1 MDVYERIKREM
12 NEFMSYRKEQPNK
25 VFIGRDLCG
34 ELGIDI
40 YVGEKDLTCDDWIFG
55 MKIIPTWVNDT
66 IFVTYDKKLDN
77 KDALIDKLMARDVEV
92 EFKDGV
98 LTLKKM
104 SKELSNQ
111 IDEDFKYL
119 QNEILFEKYYD
130 EWCKKKDIEN

>member
-1 MDVYERIKREM
+1 MGIMDVYERIKREM

-66 IFVTYDKKLDN
+66 IFVTYDKKLET
-77 KDALIDKLMARDVEV
+77 KDVFIQKLMDVNI
-92 EFKDGV
+92 
-98 LTLKKM
+98 KM
-104 SKELSNQ
+104 DKELEEQ
-111 IDEDFKYL
+111 IDEDFQYL

>member
-66 IFVTYDKKLDN
+66 IFVTYDKKLET
-77 KDALIDKLMARDVEV
+77 KDAFIQRLMDVNI
-92 EFKDGV
+92 
-98 LTLKKM
+98 KM
-104 SKELSNQ
+104 DKELEEQ

>member
-66 IFVTYDKKLDN
+66 IFVTYDKKLET
-77 KDALIDKLMARDVEV
+77 KDAFIQRLMDVNI
-92 EFKDGV
+92 
-98 LTLKKM
+98 KM
-104 SKELSNQ
+104 DKELEEQ
-111 IDEDFKYL
+111 IDEDFQYL

>member
-40 YVGEKDLTCDDWIFG
+40 YVGEKDLACDDWIFG

-66 IFVTYDKKLDN
+66 IFVTYDKKLET
-77 KDALIDKLMARDVEV
+77 KDAFIQKLMDVNI
-92 EFKDGV
+92 
-98 LTLKKM
+98 KM
-104 SKELSNQ
+104 DKELEEQ
-111 IDEDFKYL
+111 IDEDFQYL

>member
-1 MDVYERIKREM
+1 MGIMDVYERIKREM

-66 IFVTYDKKLDN
+66 IFVTYDKKLET
-77 KDALIDKLMARDVEV
+77 KDAFIQKLMDVNI
-92 EFKDGV
+92 
-98 LTLKKM
+98 KM
-104 SKELSNQ
+104 DKELEEQ
-111 IDEDFKYL
+111 IDEDFQYL

-130 EWCKKKDIEN
+130 EWCRKKDIEN

>member
-1 MDVYERIKREM
+1 MGIMDVYERIKREM
-12 NEFMSYRKEQPNK
+12 NEFISYRKEQPNK

-66 IFVTYDKKLDN
+66 IFVTYDKKLET
-77 KDALIDKLMARDVEV
+77 KDVFIQKLMDVNI
-92 EFKDGV
+92 
-98 LTLKKM
+98 KM
-104 SKELSNQ
+104 DKELEEQ
-111 IDEDFKYL
+111 IDEDFQYL

>member
-1 MDVYERIKREM
+1 MGIMDVYERIKREM

-66 IFVTYDKKLDN
+66 IFVTYDKKLET
-77 KDALIDKLMARDVEV
+77 KDAFIQKLMDVNI
-92 EFKDGV
+92 
-98 LTLKKM
+98 KM
-104 SKELSNQ
+104 DKELEDK

-130 EWCKKKDIEN
+130 EWCKKKNIEN

>member
-12 NEFMSYRKEQPNK
+12 NDFISYRKEQPNK

-66 IFVTYDKKLDN
+66 IFVTYDKKLET
-77 KDALIDKLMARDVEV
+77 KDVFIQKLMDVNI
-92 EFKDGV
+92 
-98 LTLKKM
+98 KM
-104 SKELSNQ
+104 DKELEEQ
-111 IDEDFKYL
+111 IDEDFQYL

>member
-66 IFVTYDKKLDN
+66 IFVTYDKKLET
-77 KDALIDKLMARDVEV
+77 KDAFIQKLMDVNI
-92 EFKDGV
+92 
-98 LTLKKM
+98 KM
-104 SKELSNQ
+104 DKELEEQ
-111 IDEDFKYL
+111 IDEDFQYL

-130 EWCKKKDIEN
+130 EWCRKKDIEN

>member
-66 IFVTYDKKLDN
+66 IFVTYDKKLET
-77 KDALIDKLMARDVEV
+77 KDAFIQKLMDVNI
-92 EFKDGV
+92 
-98 LTLKKM
+98 KM
-104 SKELSNQ
+104 DKELEDK

>member
-12 NEFMSYRKEQPNK
+12 NEFISYRKEQPNK

-66 IFVTYDKKLDN
+66 IFVTYDKKLET
-77 KDALIDKLMARDVEV
+77 KDVFIQKLMDVNI
-92 EFKDGV
+92 
-98 LTLKKM
+98 KM
-104 SKELSNQ
+104 DKELEEQ
-111 IDEDFKYL
+111 IDEDFQYL

>member
-66 IFVTYDKKLDN
+66 IFVTYDKKLET
-77 KDALIDKLMARDVEV
+77 KDAFIQKLMDVNI
-92 EFKDGV
+92 
-98 LTLKKM
+98 KM
-104 SKELSNQ
+104 DKELEEQ
-111 IDEDFKYL
+111 IDEDFQYL

>member
-66 IFVTYDKKLDN
+66 IFVTYDKKLET
-77 KDALIDKLMARDVEV
+77 KDAFIQKLMDVNI
-92 EFKDGV
+92 
-98 LTLKKM
+98 KM
-104 SKELSNQ
+104 DKELEDK
-111 IDEDFKYL
+111 IDEDFQYL